1 MIRILIVE
9 DNPIV
14 GRATGRALSR
24 RFDVVDVVNDATTAL
39 RRLEIDGV
47 DVVITDHDLGGV
59 SVTGIELARIIRQR
73 WPRVPV
79 VLVSGSIDDSLRET
93 ARAAGIAAC
102 FMKPASMEELTAEV
116 RRLCDTNEWV
126 ATRVQD

>member
-1 MIRILIVE
+1 M
-9 DNPIV
+9 P
-14 GRATGRALSR
+14 GRAFIDLHCHTSASFDCLSR
-24 RFDVVDVVNDATTAL
+24 PRDVVRAAADRGLTHL
-39 RRLEIDGV
+39 
-47 DVVITDHDLGGV
+47 VITDHDLGGV

-79 VLVSGSIDDSLRET
+79 VLVSGSIVDSLRET